1 VDRFINEARPMKHS
15 AEPPREHCIRILIT
29 FAAKSP
35 NTKKP
40 SVSGGLGRMSSI
52 AAYFLALRL
61 NFEVNF
67 STRPAVST
75 KRFSPV

>member
-1 VDRFINEARPMKHS
+1 MPRHPGQDPAR
-15 AEPPREHCIRILIT
+15 LI
-29 FAAKSP
+29 SQSGD
-35 NTKKP
+35 KKALRTEGFGKTTA
-40 SVSGGLGRMSSI
+40 GGRV
-52 AAYFLALRL
+52 YFVVLTPRL